1 MKTDL
6 ATKFNLLLEKAAGA
20 VKSKT
25 IWLNAIFL
33 LLLDQLPNLLGQLSV
48 VLPQVQP
55 YIGTELYRNASLF
68 LILGNVFL
76 RFRTKTPLEQK

>member
-1 MKTDL
+1 MIPVKLKID
-6 ATKFNLLLEKAAGA
+6 LLLEKIAGA

-33 LLLDQLPNLLGQLSV
+33 LLLDQLPNLLGQLAV

-55 YIGTELYRNASLF
+55 YIGAELYRNASLF
-68 LILGNVFL
+68 LIVGNVVL